1 MAPFDYTS
9 SAACFAFGNSAGSA
23 VDPVS
28 ETAVMGAL
36 VSGMSRAIDSYCNQA
51 FSLATYTLESYRAL
65 IDQDGSLTCYPPVPT
80 MAAPTA
86 ADWRLGSASNWAALA
101 IANLDVEVNSFG
113 CVVRA
118 INGAFGFYRGAR
130 LQMRL
135 SYTGGWA
142 NLAAVPVDFEWAMR
156 ALCWWAYQK
165 RSAPGETTA
174 IPELGVLIVPGNWPN
189 YIREM
194 FRPYVRQVPM

>member
-1 MAPFDYTS
+1 MAPFDYTT
-9 SAACFAFGNSAGSA
+9 SAAVFAFGASAGSS
-23 VDPVS
+23 VDPVNEAS
-28 ETAVMGAL
+28 VMAGL
-36 VSGMSRAIDSYCNQA
+36 ITGMSRALDNYCNQA
-51 FSLATYTLESYRAL
+51 FSLATYANEPHRAL

-80 MAAPTA
+80 FSQVTG
-86 ADWRLGSASNWAALA
+86 ADWRMGGSSNALA
-101 IANLDVEVNSFG
+101 LSAANLDIEQNTFG
-113 CVVRA
+113 CVVRSLG
-118 INGAFGFYRGAR
+118 GAYGFYRGAR

-142 NLAAVPVDFEWAMR
+142 NLAAVPADFEWAMR

-165 RSAPGETTA
+165 RSAPGDTTA

-194 FRPYVRQVPM
+194 FRDYVRQVPM